1 MRPLSHGQA
10 FGVSLPGVAA
20 GRALTQR
27 DTFAKWLANVLECS
41 LWLFSEFFPPGKQ
54 AGSRRNHTWSF
65 IPISNPKQASGF
77 TPTAEKPRLFLNV
90 LSLTFHNP

>member
-54 AGSRRNHTWSF
+54 AGSVRLSF
-65 IPISNPKQASGF
+65 LGQS
-77 TPTAEKPRLFLNV
+77 
-90 LSLTFHNP
+90 LSSANEEVSQLY